1 MKRLLLLLIIIT
13 LLVMP
18 VLAIAAAQVIVVE
31 AFDPALFEFPEGI
44 AIDKQGNIFVSLTVP
59 GQVRRIAPDG
69 SETTLH
75 QFAAGAM
82 PAGLAVDA
90 PGNLYVAVIVLPP
103 DPTSDQGV
111 WRVTPAGDVERL
123 QGSENI
129 QFANGLAFDHRGN
142 LYVTSSYVFGSWPP
156 ECAIWR
162 IPRGGAAETWLVDA
176 EFLGGLGVIPG
187 YPPIGAN
194 GISFHHG
201 DLYVAN
207 TDKGLIAHVPVLPD
221 GSPGE
226 PRLVVQD
233 DELFTIDGI
242 ALDVHGTIYA
252 ALVGQDRVVSVDQ
265 ATGTV
270 TELAGPDDG
279 VDGPSSLAFGT
290 GMGERKNLF
299 FVNYVYPH
307 EPDGDLKPGV
317 LKMDVGVPGLP
328 LP

>member
-1 MKRLLLLLIIIT
+1 MKRLLLLLTIIA
-13 LLVMP
+13 LFVMP
-18 VLAIAAAQVIVVE
+18 VLAIAAGRVKLVK
-31 AFDPALFEFPEGI
+31 AFDPTLAEFPEGI

-75 QFAAGAM
+75 QFGPGAM

-90 PGNLYVAVIVLPP
+90 PGNLYVCVIVLPP

-111 WRVTPAGDVERL
+111 WRISPAGDVKRL
-123 QGSENI
+123 PGSENV
-129 QFANGLAFDHRGN
+129 QFANALTFDHRGN
-142 LYVTSSYVFGSWPP
+142 LYVTTSYIFGSWPP
-156 ECAIWR
+156 QGAIWR
-162 IPRGGAAETWLVDA
+162 IPRGGAAEPWLVDV
-176 EFLGGLGVIPG
+176 ELLGGLGVIPD

-194 GISFHHG
+194 GISFRHNE
-201 DLYVAN
+201 LYVAN

-221 GSPGE
+221 GSPGD
-226 PRLVVQD
+226 PGLVVQD
-233 DELFTIDGI
+233 EQLFMIDGT

-252 ALVGQDRVVSVDQ
+252 ALVGQDRVVSVDPG
-265 ATGTV
+265 TGTI
-270 TELAGPDDG
+270 TELAGPDDD
-279 VDGPSSLAFGT
+279 VDGPASLAFGT
-290 GMGERKNLF
+290 GKGKRKTLF

-307 EPDGDLKPGV
+307 EPDGNLKPGV